1 MFTMGHPNRGT
12 GSSIGHSFWLLAEAS
27 VLLLVMAL
35 ALGCVR
41 AKPPRTV
48 TVPEALGGEREI
60 VEERAPTKSA
70 TVQVSAYPSP
80 GTATPSA
87 TPSVPGVT
95 PTLPP
100 TPFPTAISASPTTD
114 VQIPTI
120 GPTTGPSSPTPTPPT
135 TGETV
140 HVVKRG
146 ETAFSIAEKYDTTVA
161 AIMAKN
167 NLPNPS
173 VIYVN
178 QELVIPV
185 GFKPSG
191 TPTPYTVEHVVK
203 EGESLAQLARKYHT
217 TLSEIITQNSHVA
230 DPNNLAPGT
239 KLTITVG
246 TAPAP
251 RIHVVRPGQNLSF
264 IARRYGVSVQ
274 ALVRANGLRTPN
286 TIYVGQKLIVPR

>member
-1 MFTMGHPNRGT
+1 M
-12 GSSIGHSFWLLAEAS
+12 
-27 VLLLVMAL
+27 LLVMAL
-35 ALGCVR
+35 ATGCVR
-41 AKPPRTV
+41 AKPPRTI
-48 TVPEALGGEREI
+48 TVPEALKGQKEI
-60 VEERAPTKSA
+60 VEERAPTESA
-70 TVQVSAYPSP
+70 TVEVSAYPSP
-80 GTATPSA
+80 ATATPNAMS
-87 TPSVPGVT
+87 SVPAAT

-120 GPTTGPSSPTPTPPT
+120 GPTTAPSSPTPTPPT
-135 TGETV
+135 TGEIE

-161 AIMAKN
+161 AIMARN

-173 VIYVN
+173 VLYVN

-203 EGESLAQLARKYHT
+203 KGESLAQFARKYRT
-217 TLSEIITQNSHVA
+217 TLSEIIAQNPHVT

-246 TAPAP
+246 TAPSL
-251 RIHVVRPGQNLSF
+251 RIHVVRPRQNLSS

-274 ALVRANGLRTPN
+274 SLVHANGLRTPN
-286 TIYVGQKLIVPR
+286 TIYVGQRLIIPQ